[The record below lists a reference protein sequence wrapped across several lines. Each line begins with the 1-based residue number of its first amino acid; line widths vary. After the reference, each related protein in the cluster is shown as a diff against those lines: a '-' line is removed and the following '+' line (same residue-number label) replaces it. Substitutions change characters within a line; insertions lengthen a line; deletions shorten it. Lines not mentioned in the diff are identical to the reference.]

1 MAVRGPNVPGAMAND
16 SPFDYVFSQ
25 AELDDV
31 LMFMERQQDDKSAP
45 VESLNTSVFLGSV
58 PPSSVS
64 LQFQPHPS
72 GGFSG
77 NPFTSL
83 GLDQGLNGAQPYL
96 SQIESDPFSSQAMGH
111 ADGLGFDLGVQLE
124 PELNPLHQGNL
135 NLGPQA
141 RIKAEPMSGLET
153 AGMRSSL
160 EGSASPSPNH
170 AGSLGHAD
178 SLASGAGAHLKTES
192 APLSAAF
199 AKLGS
204 GGLTSPATKPRQ
216 FSSDMHPGTTAAV
229 KRGGK
234 QHTSH
239 STVEKNRRDRINSL
253 IDELRDLVPSQQ
265 KDCANTSQDNLDPTK
280 RPKHVVLSDTIL
292 LVKSLTEKVAAVEKA
307 LARAQSGAREDSQ
320 HSQENGAQDLL
331 RRSLPEG
338 TAFSSD
344 TASSSGPS
352 QELPSVPKG
361 APMSSG
367 VVVERNNDCLYVK
380 VNCKDRRGLL
390 ADLIS
395 ALRSFPLEITTAA
408 VTTTPDGFVYDV
420 FQVKV
425 PTGQEYSEEE
435 IQCHVHFALYPSS
448 SREPQLGDKRQR
460 MRDE

>member
-1 MAVRGPNVPGAMAND
+1 MAVRGPNVAGTLSSDAA
-16 SPFDYVFSQ
+16 FDYVFSQ
-25 AELDDV
+25 NELDDV
-31 LMFMERQQDDKSAP
+31 LSFMERQQDDTSA
-45 VESLNTSVFLGSV
+45 NMTNIAFLSNA
-58 PPSSVS
+58 PPASVS

-72 GGFSG
+72 GFSG
-77 NPFTSL
+77 NPFPGL

-111 ADGLGFDLGVQLE
+111 PDSLGFDLGVQLE
-124 PELNPLHQGNL
+124 PELNPLHQGSM
-135 NLGPQA
+135 NLGPQS
-141 RIKAEPMSGLET
+141 RIKAEPMSGMEP
-153 AGMRSSL
+153 AGLRSPL
-160 EGSASPSPNH
+160 EGSTSPSPNH
-170 AGSLGHAD
+170 AGSLRSGD
-178 SLASGAGAHLKTES
+178 SLPNAAGALVKSE
-192 APLSAAF
+192 AQPLSAAF

-204 GGLTSPATKPRQ
+204 GGLSSPAPRPRQ
-216 FSSDMHPGTTAAV
+216 YSSEMHPGTGATV

-253 IDELRDLVPSQQ
+253 IDELRDLVPPQQ
-265 KDCANTSQDNLDPTK
+265 KESANASQDNLDPTK

-292 LVKSLTEKVAAVEKA
+292 LVKSLADKVQATEKA
-307 LARAQSGAREDSQ
+307 LARAQSGGGKEASE

-338 TAFSSD
+338 TTFSSD

-367 VVVERNNDCLYVK
+367 VVVERSNGCLLVK

-390 ADLIS
+390 ADVIS
-395 ALRSFPLEITTAA
+395 ALKSFPLEITTAA
-408 VTTTPDGFVYDV
+408 VTTTADGFVCDV
-420 FQVKV
+420 FQVKA